1 MKQFNLLI
9 LTKFLKIR
17 QRNNMNEQAYQD
29 QMDDDA
35 QFDAEQEELRE
46 IACAKYE
53 DYRPLINEMIKHSLD
68 IGQIDMYELLIDS
81 KDKLEKF
88 ISESE
93 WQDAIDFM
101 DKLLEV

>member
-1 MKQFNLLI
+1 
-9 LTKFLKIR
+9 
-17 QRNNMNEQAYQD
+17 MNEEEYQRE
-29 QMDDDA
+29 MEDDA
-35 QFDAEQEELRE
+35 QFEAEQEELRE
-46 IACAKYE
+46 EAFAKYE
-53 DYRPLINEMIKHSLD
+53 DYKPLIDEMIKHSLG

-93 WQDAIDFM
+93 WQEAIEFM